1 MDVKV
6 AVPEHTL
13 PVDRAWV
20 VSMVIKS
27 FKGRKNVDIHLFRA
41 GYDAEAEGQDPK
53 YDWNILIGDPMHPE
67 MDLDP
72 LKTRL
77 TVFEAFTQ
85 DERDKVIEY
94 IKDRYDE
101 RVTSIIAGP
110 LDLPIPLGLPP
121 LSSIPEGKTLGFIRF
136 EKIPN
141 YTLPFVVHGFYDL
154 SQHEPLVQE

>member
-1 MDVKV
+1 MEVKI
-6 AVPEHTL
+6 AVPEHQL

-20 VSMVIKS
+20 VTMTIKS

-41 GYDAEAEGQDPK
+41 GYDAETEGLDPK
-53 YDWNILIGDPMHPE
+53 YDWNVLIGDPMHPE

-77 TVFEAFTQ
+77 TVFESFTIE
-85 DERDKVIEY
+85 ERDQLIQY

-101 RVTSIIAGP
+101 RVSSIIAGP

-121 LSSIPEGKTLGFIRF
+121 LSSIPEGKTMGFIRF

-154 SQHEPLVQE
+154 SQHQPLQS